1 MSTISQDVCWS
12 FVYRRIPLQCS
23 RSITCTY
30 CRRFIIFVHRVP
42 LQYFAGDFE
51 ITALIEFWKN
61 SLGGCRLLGP
71 SRLPLT
77 IFFYQPRSW
86 ERHCWNALGVVP
98 ACIFDVNV
106 VWFDLFTESVENW
119 KYRASL
125 LTCIEC
131 SAVLHILYHQL
142 TKHKSQYGLS
152 LFDSR
157 PLLFPEKINVCFVPS
172 LKICLLSNTIV
183 CLLLVI
189 ALVKYSKGHHLLA
202 LNWR

>member
-1 MSTISQDVCWS
+1 MLDPHTTYKPTMSTISQDVCWS

-42 LQYFAGDFE
+42 LQDFE

-61 SLGGCRLLGP
+61 SLGGRSLGH

-98 ACIFDVNV
+98 ACIFDVKTSRCCLIWFFFLQNQLRIENTEHHCWHALNV
-106 VWFDLFTESVENW
+106 LPFCIF
-119 KYRASL
+119 YI
-125 LTCIEC
+125 LTN
-131 SAVLHILYHQL
+131 SPN
-142 TKHKSQYGLS
+142 TKVNTVRVFSTAAH
-152 LFDSR
+152 
-157 PLLFPEKINVCFVPS
+157 CCS
-172 LKICLLSNTIV
+172 LK
-183 CLLLVI
+183 
-189 ALVKYSKGHHLLA
+189 K
-202 LNWR
+202 